1 MGQET
6 AMPLITNGVGNTATS
21 GGMLMRLAG
30 LTVRRPKLVL
40 AVVGL
45 LLGISIVFGTGVT
58 DKLAVGGYNAPNSE
72 STHAS
77 DFLDQNFGTTSNLVI
92 QVLPNQGTIDSPEA
106 TKIADQVKG
115 VIEAAPDA
123 KVNRSFTDKSATD
136 LRSRDGR
143 SGLILVHVSGTP
155 DEAADGAKDI
165 IAELPDDPGVAVRAG
180 GTLGVQQE
188 IRAKVKHDLKISESI
203 ALPVSLAV
211 LVVVFGGLVAAFLPI
226 AVGLTSIV
234 TTLLVLLLMTR
245 VTEVSTHALTV
256 ATAFGLG
263 LSIDFGLLMIS
274 RFREER
280 DSGKEHQAAIIATVA
295 TAGRTIIFSSA
306 TVTLAM
312 LSLLVFPTY
321 FLRSVGIAASATVI
335 LSALTA
341 IIVLPAMLA
350 LLGKRIESLPII
362 RRKTPPSADSAFWRR
377 FAEVVIRRPLLF
389 ALPVVIVLLGLG
401 IPFLKVQFTNP
412 DERALP
418 TDSNARLV
426 AESLQ
431 QDYPLDPSQA
441 ITLVT
446 RKDEGA
452 LKTLAAEVSQMDNV
466 VLVNGSIG
474 RYEGGALVGPTPPS
488 EHDGAAYA
496 FVYLKVV
503 ADTDAA
509 EHLVRDIRWK
519 VTDNQVEVGGP
530 TATLIDSRTAIAERL
545 PWAIGLIALFTFI
558 LLFLFTGSIVVPI
571 KALLLNLLVLSGV
584 LGVMVWI
591 FQEGH
596 LSSLLDFTPAPLN
609 LSMVVLLCAIAFS
622 LSVDYEIFLLS
633 RIKEARDAGMSNE
646 EAIVVGLGR
655 VGRIVTSAALLL
667 TITLVSFA
675 NGMSFMKMFG
685 LGTALAVVIDATII
699 RAVVVPAFL
708 RLAGDLNWWAP
719 KPLKWLHA
727 RIGISEALSLAV
739 EEATADVD
747 IPEIAKVAEV
757 AASVAVAAAKPADL
771 SRRVE
776 VVSGQHLVAN
786 VHGTVIVVANRGSAW
801 QQDMANQQMSNLVEI
816 VKQTDPAMLAYAFS
830 QLIKSGTWSR
840 HLVEVGIV
848 MPTSDGLEIFVCGG
862 VTVALDD
869 GNGITLIEGR
879 NRCVHLSVSA
889 PAVAAVVT
897 VDELGKRPAVAPP
910 NRKGVFTLPDGIVPG
925 RGAVVWSTDAE
936 FAPRRAPEAPAMPA
950 TAMPA
955 PAAHD
960 RLSIEPTVQIAR
972 PNSPKRWIVLD
983 DDTRFE
989 IDGACV
995 IGRDPQHASAANKG
1009 LRAVRIDDES
1019 GLMSRAHLE
1028 VRQVDGELVVVD
1040 RNSTNGVMMRD
1051 QGQHEWT
1058 RLAPWQPAV
1067 WRMGASI
1074 RVGGRTLQLLPAGAH
1089 RPPHQPHARV
1099 PHGVP
1104 V

>member
-1 MGQET
+1 M
-6 AMPLITNGVGNTATS
+6 
-21 GGMLMRLAG
+21 
-30 LTVRRPKLVL
+30 
-40 AVVGL
+40 
-45 LLGISIVFGTGVT
+45 T

-72 STHAS
+72 STQAS

-92 QVLPNQGTIDSPEA
+92 QVLPNEGTIDSPEA
-106 TKIADQVKG
+106 TRVADQVTS
-115 VIEAAPDA
+115 VIEAAPEA

-136 LRSRDGR
+136 LRSRDSR

-155 DEAADGAKDI
+155 DEAADAAKDI
-165 IAELPDDPGVAVRAG
+165 IAELPDDPDVAVRAG

-188 IRAKVKHDLKISESI
+188 IRSKVKHDLKISEAI

-226 AVGLTSIV
+226 AVGITSIV

-256 ATAFGLG
+256 AIAFGLG

-280 DSGKEHQAAIIATVA
+280 DSGKDHNAAIIATVA

-335 LSALTA
+335 LSALSA

-377 FAEVVIRRPLLF
+377 FAEEVIRRPLLF

-431 QDYPLDPSQA
+431 RDYPLDPSQA

-446 RKDEGA
+446 RKDEGV

-474 RYEGGALVGPTPPS
+474 KYKDGALAGPAPPS

-496 FVYLKVV
+496 FVYLKVD

-509 EHLVRDIRWK
+509 ENLVRDIRAK
-519 VTDNQVEVGGP
+519 ITDKQVEVGGP
-530 TATLIDSRTAIAERL
+530 TATLIDSRDAIADRL

-584 LGVMVWI
+584 LGVMTWI

-596 LSSLLDFTPAPLN
+596 LSSLLGFTPAPLN

-633 RIKEARDAGMSNE
+633 RIKEARDAGMSNTD
-646 EAIVVGLGR
+646 AIVVGLGR

-699 RAVVVPAFL
+699 RAIVVPAFL
-708 RLAGDLNWWAP
+708 RMAGDFNWWAP

-727 RIGISEALSLAV
+727 RIGISEALELAV
-739 EEATADVD
+739 EEATVDV
-747 IPEIAKVAEV
+747 P
-757 AASVAVAAAKPADL
+757 L
-771 SRRVE
+771 
-776 VVSGQHLVAN
+776 
-786 VHGTVIVVANRGSAW
+786 
-801 QQDMANQQMSNLVEI
+801 
-816 VKQTDPAMLAYAFS
+816 
-830 QLIKSGTWSR
+830 
-840 HLVEVGIV
+840 
-848 MPTSDGLEIFVCGG
+848 PTM
-862 VTVALDD
+862 
-869 GNGITLIEGR
+869 
-879 NRCVHLSVSA
+879 A
-889 PAVAAVVT
+889 PAPRT
-897 VDELGKRPAVAPP
+897 STRPGREAGRSCP
-910 NRKGVFTLPDGIVPG
+910 PG
-925 RGAVVWSTDAE
+925 RGRLRP
-936 FAPRRAPEAPAMPA
+936 APRRQREWHCHRRREPRFGMAAVHGQPADDAPRRDRPANRPRDVGLRILTAHQERHLEPPSRRGRHRDADGQRPGNLCVRRCDRGAGRRQRSHPDRGPEPLRPPLRIGPGSRRCRHRRRTGQASRGRPA
-950 TAMPA
+950 KP
-955 PAAHD
+955 
-960 RLSIEPTVQIAR
+960 RRRV
-972 PNSPKRWIVLD
+972 
-983 DDTRFE
+983 
-989 IDGACV
+989 
-995 IGRDPQHASAANKG
+995 HASRGHRSGARRRRVVHGCRIRTAA
-1009 LRAVRIDDES
+1009 RAGGAVARNA
-1019 GLMSRAHLE
+1019 RA
-1028 VRQVDGELVVVD
+1028 RSD
-1040 RNSTNGVMMRD
+1040 
-1051 QGQHEWT
+1051 
-1058 RLAPWQPAV
+1058 
-1067 WRMGASI
+1067 
-1074 RVGGRTLQLLPAGAH
+1074 
-1089 RPPHQPHARV
+1089 
-1099 PHGVP
+1099 
-1104 V
+1104 